1 MKRLWEELRY
11 TARQMGK
18 SPAVVFA
25 ALFTLGLAIVSA
37 AGWSS
42 NPYRSGPELVAS
54 PAIAAA
60 NAKAGSLCSKH
71 APTAR
76 SSGVRTLLFHRSPR
90 RERPVQSSLAG
101 EKTAVVSEKQGS
113 SASGASDT
121 CFSIQDLRLP
131 ELNLF
136 KPLL

>member
-11 TARQMGK
+11 TARLIGR

-37 AGWSS
+37 TGWSS
-42 NPYRSGPELVAS
+42 NPYRSGTELLPS
-54 PAIAAA
+54 PVIAPAD
-60 NAKAGSLCSKH
+60 AKAGSLCPKH

-90 RERPVQSSLAG
+90 RERPVQSRLDG
-101 EKTAVVSEKQGS
+101 ERTAVVAEKQGG
-113 SASGASDT
+113 SASGDSNN
-121 CFSIQDLRLP
+121 CFSIQDLRFP
-131 ELNLF
+131 ELNIF